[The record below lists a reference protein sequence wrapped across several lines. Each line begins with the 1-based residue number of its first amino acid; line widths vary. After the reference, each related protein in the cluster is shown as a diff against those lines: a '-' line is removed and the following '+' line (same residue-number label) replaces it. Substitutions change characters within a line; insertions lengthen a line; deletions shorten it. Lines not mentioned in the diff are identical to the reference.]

1 MTTNLT
7 NVTMMVGDNQLD
19 QLSDAIRG
27 DGYYGYKDGNHTI
40 SVTFDDF
47 IGRYQI
53 EATLDI
59 EPTEADWF
67 PIWLTARAPYK
78 EVTAPKRGTEAFT
91 FQGNFVLLR
100 FRKMRSY
107 LTDTTGIGDIA
118 KVMLSI

>member
-7 NVTMMVGDNQLD
+7 NVTMMVGDGQPD
-19 QLSDAIRG
+19 QLSDHIRG
-27 DGYYGYKDGNHTI
+27 DGYYGYRDGNHTI
-40 SVTFDDF
+40 SITFSDF

-53 EATLDI
+53 EATLEI
-59 EPTEADWF
+59 NPTESDWF
-67 PIWLTARAPYK
+67 PIWLSARAPYL
-78 EVTAPKRGTEAFT
+78 EIATPKRGTEAFT

-107 LTDTTGIGDIA
+107 LQGNTTMGDIA